1 MTRTFSEQEPVIIRE
16 LMKWGMSRQEAVT
29 YWYNSKT
36 KKMLEERDL
45 YYVGGMRI
53 AWELR
58 LEYDHSPKWF
68 MSPFDM

>member
-1 MTRTFSEQEPVIIRE
+1 MIRAFNEQEPVIIRE
-16 LMKWGMSRQEAVT
+16 LMKWGMSRHAAFA

-36 KKMLEERDL
+36 KRMLEEKDL

-58 LEYDHSPKWF
+58 LEYDCSPKWF
-68 MSPFDM
+68 MSAFDK